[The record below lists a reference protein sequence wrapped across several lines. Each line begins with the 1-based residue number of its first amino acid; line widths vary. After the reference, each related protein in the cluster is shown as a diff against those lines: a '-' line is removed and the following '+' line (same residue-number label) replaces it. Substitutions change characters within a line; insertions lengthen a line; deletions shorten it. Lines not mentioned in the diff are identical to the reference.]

1 MRKSTNILGL
11 TLAMACS
18 AVWATDPHDGRQTSA
33 VSAQESTMQEK
44 TMEDAD
50 NTGIN
55 DRDDNDAAV
64 TAQTQSNDKGDV
76 ELLST
81 IRQEIVDEDTL
92 STSAHNIK
100 IVTNNGAVTLRGPV
114 NSATEKSK
122 VEELVQQITGVQSV
136 DNQLDVASSN

>member
-18 AVWATDPHDGRQTSA
+18 SGWAEDYNGRETPPLAAEGS
-33 VSAQESTMQEK
+33 VTN
-44 TMEDAD
+44 DAN

-55 DRDDNDAAV
+55 DRDNNDAAV
-64 TAQTQSNDKGDV
+64 TAQTQSNDSGDI

-81 IRQEIVDEDTL
+81 IRQEIVEEDTL

-114 NSATEKSK
+114 NSSVEKSK
-122 VEELVQQITGVQSV
+122 VEILVQQISGVESV
-136 DNQLDVASSN
+136 DNQLEVAANQ